1 MSVPERLQWQALN
14 HIKPEKTA
22 DWFWIVG
29 ITAIAISVVSIYFG
43 NFLFALLIL
52 IGVFATYMQSHIPP
66 HMVNFEMS
74 RRGVVIGKI
83 LYPFTTLESFC
94 VVDEDGWDR
103 DRILIKSKKV
113 FMPLIV
119 IPLGQDITVA
129 AAQQFLAQFMKEEYL
144 EEPTFQK
151 VMDRLGF

>member
-1 MSVPERLQWQALN
+1 MNVPEKLQWQALN

-29 ITAIAISVVSIYFG
+29 ITAIAISVLSIYFE

-66 HMVNFEMS
+66 HIINFEIS
-74 RRGVVIGKI
+74 RRGIVSGKT

-113 FMPLIV
+113 FMPLITV
-119 IPLGQDITVA
+119 PLGQNVTPEM
-129 AAQQFLAQFMKEEYL
+129 AQTFLTQFMKEEHL

>member
-1 MSVPERLQWQALN
+1 MNVPEKLQWQALN
-14 HIKPEKTA
+14 HIKPEKSA

-29 ITAIAISVVSIYFG
+29 ITAIGISVVSIYFE
-43 NFLFALLIL
+43 NYLFALLML
-52 IGVFATYMQSHIPP
+52 LGVFATYLQSHIPP
-66 HMVNFEMS
+66 HVVSFEIS
-74 RRGVVIGKI
+74 RRGIIAGKV

-119 IPLGQDITVA
+119 IPLGENVTPEM
-129 AAQQFLAQFMKEEYL
+129 AQAFLIQFMKEEHL